1 MQNHPSLQ
9 QLHLTLGRSISS
21 QFLWNFAT
29 KFKWQGME
37 FADVRWYVAG
47 DPIKRIDWKTSAK
60 KWGDLYIKEFV
71 EERQLKVWMVSDVL
85 GIPSP
90 QPSPNRFARRESAC
104 KLDKAKE
111 VMYALGYAAIR
122 NGDKIGLID
131 WSQTVKMWGKWETLW
146 TILEGKRKKEMGKR
160 RWEMVKYALWWVSVG
175 RQELSLENKL
185 QQIIQM
191 KESGTLVVIVTDRI
205 DLDHKLIKQVGSK
218 NEILRVHLF
227 SAQELALRSD
237 VEYIRFGSG
246 VVAAVE
252 TPCRASVHWQ
262 VTGVYENAVDESLQ
276 EMRRLVQW
284 VWGRY
289 VRIHTED
296 DVVRELMKVM

>member
-1 MQNHPSLQ
+1 MQIYPSLQ

-29 KFKWQGME
+29 KFTWQGME

-71 EERQLKVWMVSDVL
+71 EERQLKLWFVSSL
-85 GIPSP
+85 SPSP
-90 QPSPNRFARRESAC
+90 SLGEGSASKLAKAR
-104 KLDKAKE
+104 E
-111 VMYALGYAAIR
+111 VIYALGYAAIR

-131 WSQTVKMWGKWETLW
+131 WSQTVKMWGKRETLW
-146 TILEGKRKKEMGKR
+146 TILREEKKEKRKK
-160 RWEMVKYALWWVSVG
+160 RWEIVKHVLGWVNVG
-175 RQELSLENKL
+175 RQKLSLEKKL
-185 QQIIQM
+185 QQLVQM

-237 VEYIRFGSG
+237 VEYIRFGSE
-246 VVAAVE
+246 VVAAVQ

-262 VTGVYENAVDESLQ
+262 VASVYENAVQESLQ

-289 VRIHTED
+289 VRMHTED

>member
-1 MQNHPSLQ
+1 MQIHPSLQ
-9 QLHLTLGRSISS
+9 ELHLTLGRSISS

-47 DPIKRIDWKTSAK
+47 DPVKRIDWKTSAK

-71 EERQLKVWMVSDVL
+71 EERQLKLWFVSDVL

-90 QPSPNRFARRESAC
+90 QPSPNRFARRGSAR

-111 VMYALGYAAIR
+111 VIYALGYAAIR

-146 TILEGKRKKEMGKR
+146 NILREEKKEKRKK
-160 RWEMVKYALWWVSVG
+160 RWEMVKYMVMWANAG
-175 RQELSLENKL
+175 RQKLSLEKKL
-185 QQIIQM
+185 QQLVQM
-191 KESGTLVVIVTDRI
+191 KESWTLVVIITDRI
-205 DLDHKLIKQVGSK
+205 DLDHKLIQQVGEK

-237 VEYIRFGSG
+237 VEYIRFGSKIIEG
-246 VVAAVE
+246 KKSKVK
-252 TPCRASVHWQ
+252 SK
-262 VTGVYENAVDESLQ
+262 YENAVDESLQ
-276 EMRRLVQW
+276 ESRRLIQW

-296 DVVRELMKVM
+296 DAVRELMKVM